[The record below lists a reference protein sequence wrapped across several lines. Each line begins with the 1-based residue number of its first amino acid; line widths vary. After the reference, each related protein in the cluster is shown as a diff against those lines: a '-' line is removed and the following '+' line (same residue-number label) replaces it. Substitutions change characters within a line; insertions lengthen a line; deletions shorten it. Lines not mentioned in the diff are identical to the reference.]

1 MKRRS
6 LVVLLALIALL
17 VVSVDTEAQGRGRR
31 GGGGGG
37 GGGRA
42 VAAERATGQPAEPM
56 RMPMRLPTAPARRE
70 FAVAPILR
78 VETGG
83 HVGYISSM
91 ATDAASR
98 HLVTGGADKTV
109 RIWSLPDFE
118 LLETM
123 RPPIGTGNEG
133 RIDAVAMSPDGSRV
147 AAGGA
152 TCLSFDGTACV
163 YIFDAAS
170 GQMVKRITGF
180 AGIIKALEWSP
191 DGATLAVGMGG
202 TGGLKLLRAGTWTE
216 IGGDADYGAPITTMH
231 FDGRGRLAT
240 GSPDGKVR
248 VYSYDAQSLAL
259 KAKKAASDISLPGSG
274 RGRVRTGV
282 PRAVR
287 FSPDGSKL
295 AVGQSAGG
303 NGLAVLSP
311 DTLETLYAPT
321 TGRTLPGMNHIAWS
335 ADGNTLYA
343 GTQSRAPRP
352 NVVRNWREGGRG
364 SYTDLPAGE
373 EGVYAM
379 VTLKGGELVFATADQ
394 IFGIYDA
401 NGKQTAWVT
410 PQAGQFHGGTETFKV
425 SHDGSRIEFAY
436 ASGGQDVLNFD
447 LHERKLSSGPAAGI
461 AMKAAE
467 TNAGDLVFYNQWR
480 DSNSGLRVGE
490 TALVF
495 PRREITRSLAIA
507 PDGRSFVVGTR
518 FALRHYD
525 RKGRNLWNVFT
536 PHEVFAVNISGDG
549 RLIVAALGDGT
560 IRWFRRRNG
569 RLLATLFAAPDRK
582 RWVLASPSGFYDAS
596 VGAED
601 FLGWHVNRGRDEA
614 ADFFP
619 VSRLRSRLYKPEMVA
634 GIIAG
639 GDDAQ
644 AFKLAATTL
653 NANALTVIESPP
665 DPEADEPDQAPSSM
679 PAPASPA
686 AASAAMAP
694 IPPASIP
701 APAVAPSPSPA
712 ATAAQPA
719 AEEPRAQAPASAA
732 APVAI
737 PDTPIRPTPAPAITA
752 APAVPLAPQPLDD
765 KPEAQSPER
774 AVEQLV
780 SDITQ
785 VLPPVVTVLSPAS
798 GSVVTSTQVTVRYSV
813 KTAKDAPVTNV
824 RTRIDGL
831 SAASRNLVIAASDDA
846 IREMTLTIPPQDTE
860 ILVFAENKH
869 GVSMP
874 DRIKLKWMGAAK
886 SATETKPTLYVLA
899 VGVSE
904 YRKPEYHLNF
914 AAKDATDFVNIVRQQ
929 KGKFYGDVVVKL
941 LTDDKASA
949 KDVIAGFEWL
959 QKQVTPKDVGM
970 VFIAGHGLNDDK
982 SGYYFMPVNADLDNL
997 EGTGVPFAQIKGHLA
1012 NLAGKALLFVDT
1024 CHSGNVMGAGR
1035 KGRSLDINGVLN
1047 ELSSAEY
1054 GLVVLAS
1061 STGKQFSLENPNW
1074 GNGAF
1079 TKALVEGLG
1088 GRADLKK
1095 RGRITHKMLD
1105 FYVSD
1110 RVDELTSGQQTP
1122 VNSSP
1127 QGVPDYT
1134 VAVAPN

>member
-1 MKRRS
+1 MAINVSGDGMTRRS
-6 LVVLLALIALL
+6 LVAVLAFAAFLAA
-17 VVSVDTEAQGRGRR
+17 SVEAEAQGRGQGGDGGR
-31 GGGGGG
+31 GGAAA
-37 GGGRA
+37 RA
-42 VAAERATGQPAEPM
+42 ARQASAP
-56 RMPMRLPTAPARRE
+56 MPMRLPTPPALQRFAAAPM
-70 FAVAPILR
+70 LR
-78 VETGG
+78 VETVG
-83 HVGYISSM
+83 HVGHISSL
-91 ATDAASR
+91 ATDAAN
-98 HLVTGGADKTV
+98 HYLVTGGADKTV
-109 RIWSLPDFE
+109 RIWSLPNLE
-118 LLETM
+118 LLETL
-123 RPPIGTGNEG
+123 RPPIGNGNEG
-133 RIDAVAMSPDGSRV
+133 RIDAVAMSPDGGRV

-152 TCLSFDGTACV
+152 TCMSFEGTACV

-170 GQMVKRITGF
+170 GQIVKRITGF

-191 DGATLAVGMGG
+191 DGATLAIGMGG

-216 IGGDADYGAPITTMH
+216 IGGDADYGAPIATMH

-240 GSPDGKVR
+240 GSLDGNFR
-248 VYSYDAQSLAL
+248 LYSYDAQSVAL
-259 KAKKAASDISLPGSG
+259 NAKKGAHEILLPGG
-274 RGRVRTGV
+274 GPRARTGI

-295 AVGQSAGG
+295 AVGQAVSG

-321 TGRTLPGMNHIAWS
+321 TGRTLPQRGMNYIAWS

-343 GTQSRAPRP
+343 GTASPTPKP
-352 NVVRNWREGGRG
+352 NVVRKWRDGGRG

-373 EGVYAM
+373 EGVSAL
-379 VTLKGGELVFATADQ
+379 VALKNGELAFATADQ
-394 IFGIYDA
+394 ILGRYDA
-401 NGKQTAWVT
+401 NGKQAAWIT
-410 PQAGQFHGGTETFKV
+410 PQAGQFHRGTESFKV
-425 SHDGSRIEFAY
+425 SHDGSRIEFPY
-436 ASGGQDVLNFD
+436 ETGGRSILNFD
-447 LHERKLSSGPAAGI
+447 LHQRKLGSGPVAGT

-467 TNAGDLVFYNQWR
+467 TSKDDLLFYNQWN
-480 DSNSGLRVGE
+480 DSMAGLRVGS
-490 TALVF
+490 TSL
-495 PRREITRSLAIA
+495 PLLRREITRSLAIA

-518 FALRHYD
+518 FGLRHYD
-525 RKGRNLWNVFT
+525 RRGRNLWNVFT
-536 PHEVFAVNISGDG
+536 PYDVFAVNVSGDG

-560 IRWFRRRNG
+560 IRWYRRRNG

-582 RWVLASPSGFYDAS
+582 RWVLATPSGFYDSS

-619 VSRLRSRLYKPEMVA
+619 VSRLRSHLYKPEMVA

-639 GDDAQ
+639 DDDAQ
-644 AFKLAATTL
+644 AFSVAASTL
-653 NANALTVIESPP
+653 NANALTVIESAPA
-665 DPEADEPDQAPSSM
+665 ADVDEYDQPTAPAAAPAA
-679 PAPASPA
+679 PAPAAPA
-686 AASAAMAP
+686 AAL
-694 IPPASIP
+694 
-701 APAVAPSPSPA
+701 
-712 ATAAQPA
+712 
-719 AEEPRAQAPASAA
+719 
-732 APVAI
+732 
-737 PDTPIRPTPAPAITA
+737 PDTPARPAPAITA
-752 APAVPLAPQPLDD
+752 AAPAAPAPAAPAAAMPDMPIQPTPAPAIAATLHSSTAARADEG
-765 KPEAQSPER
+765 KPEAQ
-774 AVEQLV
+774 AVESAAEQLV

-785 VLPPVVTVLSPAS
+785 VLPPVVTVHSPAS
-798 GSVVTSTQVTVRYSV
+798 GSVVTSTQVTLRYSV
-813 KTAKDAPVTNV
+813 KTTKDAPVTGV

-831 SAASRNLVIAASDDA
+831 SAASRNLVVAASDES
-846 IREMTLTIPPQDTE
+846 IRELTLTIPPQDTE

-869 GVSMP
+869 GVSTP

-886 SATETKPTLYVLA
+886 SAAEAKPTLYVLA
-899 VGVSE
+899 VGVSQ
-904 YRKPEYHLNF
+904 YRKPEYRLNF
-914 AAKDATDFVNIVRQQ
+914 AAKDASDFVNIVNQQ

-941 LTDDKASA
+941 LTDDKASN

-997 EGTGVPFAQIKGHLA
+997 EGTGVPFAQIKAHLA
-1012 NLAGKALLFVDT
+1012 NLAGKGLLFVDT

-1061 STGKQFSLENPNW
+1061 STGKQFSLENPSW

-1079 TKALVEGLG
+1079 TKALVEGLS

-1110 RVDELTSGQQTP
+1110 RVDELTRGQQTP